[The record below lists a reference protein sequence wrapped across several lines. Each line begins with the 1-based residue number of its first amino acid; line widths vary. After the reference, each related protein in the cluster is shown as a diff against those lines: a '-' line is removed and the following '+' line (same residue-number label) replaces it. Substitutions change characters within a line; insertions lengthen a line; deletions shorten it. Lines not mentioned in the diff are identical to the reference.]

1 MDIVDN
7 FKYQSLRDYY
17 EKWYRPDLQGIILV
31 GDIEPDAVEGKIK
44 QLFADIPA
52 QPDAAE
58 RIYYPVSD
66 NQEPIIV
73 IEKDKEQSNI
83 QVRVFNKH
91 EATPDGEKGNL
102 GYLVE
107 IYMKQMICEMLN
119 TRLNEL
125 RQLPRPPFINA
136 HVFDDDFY
144 VAKTKDAFT
153 GMAVCKEGEI
163 EDGITALLREIE
175 RARRFGFTES
185 EYARARAEFL
195 RYLESAYNE
204 RDKGKNDSYV
214 GEYVRLF
221 LDNEPAPG
229 IENEYAIFNQI
240 APNIPVEALNGV
252 LDQLITETNQVITLF
267 LPDKEGLTYPDKE
280 AVQNILKQVKAEEL
294 TAYVDNVSDE
304 PLISGLPKAG
314 KIVSEKHDDIFG
326 TTTLTLSNG
335 IKVVIK
341 KTDFKADA
349 ILMRGVSLGGNSLF
363 PDSEYV
369 NLQIINSVVSA
380 GGLGNFSATDLN
392 KVLAGKKASASAS
405 IGRNTETVNGNCS
418 PKDFETMMQLTYL
431 AFTAPRRDEDAFTSY
446 INRTKASLQNQ
457 ELQPTVAFSDSITS
471 AVYMNHPRTK
481 RMKADMLDA
490 ANYDKIL
497 SLYNDRYKDAGD
509 FTFIFVG
516 NIDVQEAKPYLE
528 LYLASL
534 PTNHRVETFKD
545 LNILP
550 RKGIYKNEFIKEQE
564 TAKASNLILYTG
576 SCAYNSKNS
585 ILISAFNQIMNIV
598 YTEKIREEEG
608 GTYGV
613 SVSGSIDKFPREE
626 FVFQIYFDTDP
637 AKKDKLMEIVY
648 AELDDFIKNG
658 PSEVNLNKVKEYMLK
673 KHDEDL
679 KENGYW
685 LATLDEYYYTGV
697 DRTKDYKSIVN
708 NLTAADL
715 KEFVSKLLGQGNRI
729 EVDMISPE
737 KEN

>member
-1 MDIVDN
+1 
-7 FKYQSLRDYY
+7 
-17 EKWYRPDLQGIILV
+17 
-31 GDIEPDAVEGKIK
+31 
-44 QLFADIPA
+44 
-52 QPDAAE
+52 
-58 RIYYPVSD
+58 PV
-66 NQEPIIV
+66 Q
-73 IEKDKEQSNI
+73 
-83 QVRVFNKH
+83 
-91 EATPDGEKGNL
+91 
-102 GYLVE
+102 
-107 IYMKQMICEMLN
+107 
-119 TRLNEL
+119 
-125 RQLPRPPFINA
+125 
-136 HVFDDDFY
+136 
-144 VAKTKDAFT
+144 
-153 GMAVCKEGEI
+153 
-163 EDGITALLREIE
+163 
-175 RARRFGFTES
+175 
-185 EYARARAEFL
+185 
-195 RYLESAYNE
+195 
-204 RDKGKNDSYV
+204 
-214 GEYVRLF
+214 
-221 LDNEPAPG
+221 
-229 IENEYAIFNQI
+229 
-240 APNIPVEALNGV
+240 ALNGV

-314 KIVSEKHDDIFG
+314 KIVSEKQNDIFG

-341 KTDFKADA
+341 KTDFKADE
-349 ILMRGVSLGGNSLF
+349 IRMKGVSLGGNSLF
-363 PDSEYV
+363 PNSEYV
-369 NLQIINSVVSA
+369 NLQIINSVISA
-380 GGLGNFSATDLN
+380 GGLGNFSATDLD

-431 AFTAPRRDEDAFTSY
+431 AFTAPRKDEDAFTSY

-457 ELQPTVAFSDSITS
+457 ELYPMVAFSDSITS
-471 AVYMNHPRTK
+471 AIYMNHPRTK
-481 RMKADMLDA
+481 RIKANMLDE

-497 SLYNDRYKDAGD
+497 SMYNDRYKDAGD

-534 PTNHRVETFKD
+534 PANHRVETFKD
-545 LNILP
+545 LNILL

-576 SCAYNSKNS
+576 NCAYNQKNN
-585 ILISAFNQIMNIV
+585 ILMSAFDQIMDIV

-626 FVFQIYFDTDP
+626 FEFEIYFDTDP
-637 AKKDKLMEIVY
+637 SKKDKLMEIVY
-648 AELDDFIKNG
+648 AELDNFIKNG
-658 PSEVNLNKVKEYMLK
+658 PSEINLNKVKEYMLK

-685 LATLDEYYYTGV
+685 QATIDEYYYTGV
-697 DRTKDYKSIVN
+697 DRVKDYKLIVN
-708 NLTAADL
+708 NLTATDL
-715 KEFVSKLLGQGNRI
+715 KEFASRLLEQGNKI

-737 KEN
+737 KNVE